1 MKLKTVKLA
10 ALSRRCS
17 HHDTNGRQC
26 RSLASD
32 ARSSLCP
39 QHRAEQ
45 NQVEATDHYQHLTT
59 NWQFFQTAQGIN
71 YSLMNLYQLLA
82 QNRIS
87 PRRAA
92 VLSYISSLLLRTL
105 PAIDADK
112 AAGIF
117 DPTKPR
123 PINVSV
129 PHGDADSDED
139 DEDSEADEDADA
151 HEDSDTETETETE
164 TETAAD
170 TRLASTNTWDP
181 SIPEPDPKKK
191 PS

>member
-1 MKLKTVKLA
+1 MKLKTVKFA
-10 ALSRRCS
+10 SLSRRCS

-32 ARSSLCP
+32 ARSGLCP

-45 NQVEATDHYQHLTT
+45 KQVGAADHYQHLTT

-92 VLSYISSLLLRTL
+92 VLTYISSLLLRTL
-105 PAIDADK
+105 PAIDADN
-112 AAGIF
+112 ADGIT
-117 DPTKPR
+117 DPSKPSVR
-123 PINVSV
+123 VSLR
-129 PHGDADSDED
+129 DED
-139 DEDSEADEDADA
+139 DDTDEDDDDSEADADA
-151 HEDSDTETETETE
+151 HEDSDTETGTETE
-164 TETAAD
+164 TQTETAPDA
-170 TRLASTNTWDP
+170 RLASTNSWDP